1 MLNAPRVPLER
12 LSFQLCRVKNIVEM
26 IYSYEKS
33 CCGFGS
39 ITQVMGLGQV
49 WAEAITH
56 VRRHAPVSTE
66 LPEGFKSGRF
76 IGPACRASV
85 GAKGL

>member
-1 MLNAPRVPLER
+1 MLNAPRIPPEQV
-12 LSFQLCRVKNIVEM
+12 SFQLCRVKNIVEM

-56 VRRHAPVSTE
+56 
-66 LPEGFKSGRF
+66 G
-76 IGPACRASV
+76 
-85 GAKGL
+85 